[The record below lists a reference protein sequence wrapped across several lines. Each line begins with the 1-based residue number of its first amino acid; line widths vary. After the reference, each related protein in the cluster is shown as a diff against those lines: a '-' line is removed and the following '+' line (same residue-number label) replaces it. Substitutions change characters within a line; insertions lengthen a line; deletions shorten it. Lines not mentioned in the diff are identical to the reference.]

1 VINGVWFNI
10 KNKKM
15 PVRIR
20 LQRKGRK
27 KRPYY
32 HIVIA
37 DARAKRD
44 GKYIE
49 RLGFY
54 DPLTKPATIDIDR
67 DKALEWLLKGA
78 QPSDTVRAI
87 LRYKGVLYKKHLMG
101 GVAKGAFSAEDAE
114 KKFEAWM
121 QEKESSVASRIMQTS
136 REIEEARAKIAGS
149 APVVAKEETSAP
161 EAAEV
166 KAPITEE
173 SEAPAAV
180 ETEAPPATETETPE
194 VKETE
199 APVVAEEKVEEVAE
213 EKAEATPEAKD
224 EAESTED
231 AKADDAEEA
240 KK

>member
-1 VINGVWFNI
+1 VINGVWFNL

-87 LRYKGVLYKKHLMG
+87 LRYKGVLYKKHLLG

-114 KKFEAWM
+114 KKFEAWI
-121 QEKESSVASRIMQTS
+121 QDKESTVASRIMQTTK
-136 REIEEARAKIAGS
+136 EIEETRAKIAGS
-149 APVVAKEETSAP
+149 APVIVKEEEIAP
-161 EAAEV
+161 AVAEAE
-166 KAPITEE
+166 API
-173 SEAPAAV
+173 AA
-180 ETEAPPATETETPE
+180 ETEAPSVTETETPQSTEE
-194 VKETE
+194 VKAEVTE
-199 APVVAEEKVEEVAE
+199 ESTDTTPKAEE
-213 EKAEATPEAKD
+213 TTQND
-224 EAESTED
+224 EAESVEPSKED
-231 AKADDAEEA
+231 EEA
-240 KK
+240 KS